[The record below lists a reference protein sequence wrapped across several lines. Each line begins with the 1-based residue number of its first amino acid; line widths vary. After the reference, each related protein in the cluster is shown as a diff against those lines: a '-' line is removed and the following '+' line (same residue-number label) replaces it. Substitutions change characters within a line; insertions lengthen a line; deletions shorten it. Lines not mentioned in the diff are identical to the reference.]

1 MPNLLTLLK
10 ITLIASLIFLS
21 LVQSTIGENLNVS
34 KYQDSHG
41 QPFYVNEPI
50 NYQAN
55 LENFS
60 VNGNS
65 IGCDIYFVAGPD
77 KNNTNIKIAQKR
89 HLDLLPESIYSK
101 NAEFNFS
108 QQDFGTG
115 DFSKWLK
122 GSASENIWK
131 GAWWNVTF
139 NSSMAFYLNQSK
151 YGYGP
156 LLKRSGNLPNQT
168 PPKSFSNLIN
178 EKAYMAKSPNVFN
191 YEIKINFSNKTN
203 ISLEV
208 APSRKG
214 PWTYIGE
221 RLYNPPG
228 IPQTLYWN
236 NTHLTFS
243 SGSAAYRIVWGEEL
257 RTFDGPMMQVE
268 ETDRSDYVISAI
280 IFIIAFLIY
289 LVIFEMNRR
298 KKGIY
303 SISIEYNLV
312 KLSKW
317 YAQGRNSLPWWSSSA
332 FKLFG
337 IVILIIFIAILLHPL
352 DPLSLEQKSEGFN
365 KSSSFGIIS
374 EWLIDRSV
382 DSLMQDNVSF
392 SRSLSSGPIFWMLL
406 SKPKLFDKA
415 LANSSN
421 LNETLLNS
429 TILSSLSNNQAFES
443 MFSADDV
450 YNRVFNND
458 TIYKNIENA
467 GIFGSNPSR
476 IQNLHNTSLRNKT
489 LEMAFKNIYLR
500 SICYIEAV
508 NTIIPR
514 INKQVISDLYLNSS
528 SRSLVIGA
536 FLSDGETS
544 AGVLKDIYDDPK
556 SRSYTASI
564 LETDN
569 ALQYQLIKLNYPYPV
584 LFISLLWFYWP
595 MILALCIL
603 VELTFWYRKAKSS
616 IQIENFTYDTKIT
629 DPGKK
634 EGYDG
639 LAALLSVRLNRLSRL
654 YQQMDDSHPIISIAE
669 TNQPI
674 PATIKTDD
682 ASNLDSKIFTDS
694 SSLSI
699 LGLTISGSFINSLIG
714 WIVRPP
720 KINGS
725 LYREGD
731 NLVLTAR
738 YPSKKRN
745 LGWRVERVD
754 KAIPSDLSTSNPQQV
769 KTIIDDMVSDL
780 AFMIF
785 SSLAF
790 GENKEV
796 PWEAVKYFT
805 DGLRNYRECVHGTTD
820 RRPKLLGSINSFE
833 QCLGKDEDFPWAH
846 YNLGVAYYETGKKEP
861 AKASFERAIH
871 LHSDN
876 WQPYYAMALICYN
889 TNECDKS
896 IQLCRKAQSLKPNY
910 IARAQILDLIALACK
925 RYNNEH
931 DCIEDSLLKAA
942 TCSLRGLRRATN
954 AREPDDIEMA
964 SRVVDKCFEDLS
976 LYLLEEKDCLNAEYL
991 SDLALKLSPN
1001 NKGLHLTLA
1010 EACQERDPVK
1020 AQQNVNQGADL
1031 SDPRYLTCLV
1041 SNSSKIRNLSQL
1053 EKNVDLPYEWGKDI
1067 CLPCDRNS
1075 EKLALYT
1082 ILDNFSTASADT
1094 VGKLM
1099 ESLSFANPTLTSIN
1113 SIRDLYRIKCYFEG
1127 LKGYSV
1133 WQEDL
1138 EDWVNA
1144 EEALKSKQKDKGKI
1158 ILESILKLEA
1168 VRDKVKNLSDLDIG
1182 NELKYATILHT
1193 LGSLYHFWYMKKS
1206 DSSLSNL
1213 KCLLKLLYDELPNY
1227 KFGVMKENLLL
1238 SLALGECDIR
1248 KLNDIVIKIPELSQR
1263 NDRDLKRL
1271 NDKVELEIANYDTN
1285 YSKNQLDI
1293 ICKLIYEVLP
1303 DNRYNTIRVDLQ
1315 GVRYLDENN
1324 TKKVDDIKR
1333 KIFELSQ
1340 TGDETL
1346 KKLNDKV
1353 KLEIANYDTNY
1364 QNKEVYITFKLIYDE
1379 LPDYGCRTIKEY
1391 LLWSLALGES
1401 DTKKLD
1407 EVLREIH
1414 KTREFL
1420 KTLYEKSY
1428 PVNEV
1433 YDANYP
1439 KSEVYDIFEL
1449 IVNNI
1454 MKTSRD
1460 DLPNE
1465 YETIKERLLNKWNLS
1480 VPENELDKERIEE
1493 LIKKSPL
1500 IALHRK
1506 NLGRYYLKINNYIQ
1520 AREELKRALLMDP
1533 DDPRIMYNIGL
1544 TYMQEAQ
1551 RAFSTD
1557 RAMYLGKMEKDN
1569 ANFFKLGKDGR
1580 KKCLKSA
1587 KDILSNALK
1596 IFEEDTYKIRSCY
1609 WLGYVNYLMKNY
1621 KEMICYWET
1630 AKSMSEVNR
1639 LDMDEGLIIT
1649 LALASAYLSTS
1660 NYNECDT
1667 ELESLIKRI
1676 PDTSYNE
1683 DIGNRLGKPTTCG
1696 YIAAKANLNLALSY
1710 IQREIC
1716 LDKAANYIEKALK
1729 IIDNIEPSDKIKLS
1743 DKSKLKAQYWDCK
1756 GWLEYKKYLTNLSER
1771 KPYQI
1776 TDLHLGIFKLST
1788 YEKISHISLSNAT
1801 IEPTN
1806 DKSYVRINQTP
1817 DKPDKIF
1824 LKDAVIINPKVE
1836 EISIGNTTIKN
1847 IFIDKMAL
1855 KNATIDENAAIGYD
1869 RIENGI
1875 IKSGYSCWTTKG
1887 KLKDIL
1893 KNIVG
1898 IERAYI
1904 LNARI
1909 SNLEL
1914 ADETSPSKESSR
1926 SLLDSAIES
1935 LKQSAECSADPQ
1947 GYFHQA
1953 SVYKTMMEKEKDA
1966 DRKAFFNEMF
1976 KIACEHADELDY
1988 FDELSDKL
1996 AALKGPVEKKDA
2008 AKKDA
2013 NEASTSILLDIQ
2025 GTAKGEMVPPKTKE
2039 DKTK

>member
-429 TILSSLSNNQAFES
+429 TILSSLSNNQTFES

-714 WIVRPP
+714 WLVRPP

-725 LYREGD
+725 LYKEGD

-1053 EKNVDLPYEWGKDI
+1053 EKNVDLPYELGKDI

-1094 VGKLM
+1094 IKKLM
-1099 ESLSFANPTLTSIN
+1099 DSLASAEQTLIKIS
-1113 SIRDLYRIKCYFEG
+1113 SLDDLYKIKCCFEG
-1127 LKGYSV
+1127 SKANDSWSDELKK
-1133 WQEDL
+1133 W
-1138 EDWVNA
+1138 A
-1144 EEALKSKQKDKGKI
+1144 KAKEALKSKVNDEVVQSI
-1158 ILESILKLEA
+1158 LELESI
-1168 VRDKVKNLSDLDIG
+1168 RRNMNLSDLDMC

-1193 LGSLYHFWYMKKS
+1193 LGSLHHFCYMEKS
-1206 DSSLSNL
+1206 DRIPNNFISKLIDEELPDYKFAAIKDCLKSSLDNCDDD
-1213 KCLLKLLYDELPNY
+1213 KELNNIISEIY
-1227 KFGVMKENLLL
+1227 K
-1238 SLALGECDIR
+1238 
-1248 KLNDIVIKIPELSQR
+1248 LSQI
-1263 NDRDLKRL
+1263 NKETLKRL
-1271 NDKVELEIANYDTN
+1271 LDFISSMKEL
-1285 YSKNQLDI
+1285 YSDG
-1293 ICKLIYEVLP
+1293 Y
-1303 DNRYNTIRVDLQ
+1303 
-1315 GVRYLDENN
+1315 
-1324 TKKVDDIKR
+1324 TKK
-1333 KIFELSQ
+1333 ELY
-1340 TGDETL
+1340 
-1346 KKLNDKV
+1346 N
-1353 KLEIANYDTNY
+1353 I
-1364 QNKEVYITFKLIYDE
+1364 FKLIYDE
-1379 LPDYGCRTIKEY
+1379 LPDCICISIKDY
-1391 LLWSLALGES
+1391 LLRILALGE
-1401 DTKKLD
+1401 DDIRKLD
-1407 EVLREIH
+1407 DIAIEINRMQEFSRTFGHLIYSLKEVKDAKYH
-1414 KTREFL
+1414 KG
-1420 KTLYEKSY
+1420 
-1428 PVNEV
+1428 EV
-1433 YDANYP
+1433 YN
-1439 KSEVYDIFEL
+1439 IFNL
-1449 IVNNI
+1449 IVYKVMI
-1454 MKTSRD
+1454 KSKEK
-1460 DLPNE
+1460 LPDE
-1465 YETIKERLLNKWNLS
+1465 YEAFKESLLDEWNL
-1480 VPENELDKERIEE
+1480 PIRPKELNKERIEE
-1493 LIKKSPL
+1493 LIKRAPL
-1500 IALHRK
+1500 NAIHRK
-1506 NLGRYYLKINNYIQ
+1506 NLGRYYLKINDYVQ
-1520 AREELKRALLMDP
+1520 AREQFNRAKLIDP
-1533 DDPRIMYNIGL
+1533 NDPRIIYNIGL
-1544 TYMQEAQ
+1544 TYKKEAE
-1551 RAFSTD
+1551 RIFFID
-1557 RAMYLGKMEKDN
+1557 RAKYRGSAEKDQTLSKITVDKRMECLRSAEENLRN
-1569 ANFFKLGKDGR
+1569 AAEMFNDN
-1580 KKCLKSA
+1580 
-1587 KDILSNALK
+1587 I
-1596 IFEEDTYKIRSCY
+1596 YKIRSYY

-1621 KEMICYWET
+1621 RDMIRYWET
-1630 AKSMSEVNR
+1630 AKSISKDNMPNI
-1639 LDMDEGLIIT
+1639 DEGLIIRQS
-1649 LALASAYLSTS
+1649 LASAYLAILNYDIS
-1660 NYNECDT
+1660 NNES
-1667 ELESLIKRI
+1667 EKLIKCI
-1676 PDTSYNE
+1676 PVTSYNNE
-1683 DIGNRLGKPTTCG
+1683 IGNRLGEPTTCG
-1696 YIAAKANLNLALSY
+1696 YIAAQANLNLAFSY
-1710 IQREIC
+1710 IEREIC
-1716 LDKAANYIEKALK
+1716 LDKTANYIEKALK
-1729 IIDNIEPSDKIKLS
+1729 IINKIELS
-1743 DKSKLKAQYWDCK
+1743 DKSELKAQYWDCK

-1771 KPYQI
+1771 KPCQI
-1776 TDLHLGIFKLST
+1776 MDLHLGKFKLGT
-1788 YEKISHISLSNAT
+1788 REKISYILFSDAT
-1801 IEPTN
+1801 IESTN
-1806 DKSYVRINQTP
+1806 DLSYVKLDQMG
-1817 DKPDKIF
+1817 DKII
-1824 LKDAVIINPKVE
+1824 LKDVAISNPKVAE
-1836 EISIGNTTIKN
+1836 MNVGNTTINN
-1847 IFIDKMAL
+1847 ILIDKMAL

-1947 GYFHQA
+1947 CYFHQA